1 MSGISKQIW
10 LLLYA
15 EGGWWSVAEVRRT
28 LTLAERTAGAL
39 PQTLEYMKTAGFLE
53 SKDEPDYQLERRL
66 RYGVTRR
73 CKVPRGVKL
82 EEIEATLTMGM
93 ELKAA

>member
-1 MSGISKQIW
+1 MNGVSKRIW

-15 EGGWWSVAEVRRT
+15 EGGWWTVAEIRAH
-28 LTLAERTAGAL
+28 LKLAAGSNVLHMILKGMSA
-39 PQTLEYMKTAGFLE
+39 AGFLD
-53 SKDEPDYQLERRL
+53 SKDEPDHQLERRV
-66 RYGVTRR
+66 RYGVTKK

-82 EEIEATLTMGM
+82 EEIEASLAGG

>member
-1 MSGISKQIW
+1 MNGVSKRIW

-15 EGGWWSVAEVRRT
+15 EGGRWSVAEIRRT
-28 LTLAERTAGAL
+28 LVLEGRTGGAL
-39 PQTLEYMKTAGFLE
+39 PQTLDYMRTSGFLE
-53 SKDEPDYQLERRL
+53 AWDEPDHQLERRL
-66 RYGVTRR
+66 RFGVTKR